1 MRPFEP
7 SSTVVHPCTTVE
19 GEFCVCT
26 KHRCCIDLLPSLAVL
41 LEQPHLFC
49 GVVKK
54 RPDAF
59 TLLTSALVFFFFAD
73 SVTMDIITY
82 HASDMDIL
90 QSDSMPFSV
99 QITHKSGYTGGQTR
113 QAAVAADMR
122 FFPDSQSTNIPY
134 TKQRTAFNH
143 TIPLMRLNPLP
154 FLLIFSILYAVLA
167 LPLLRGGAGSYS
179 IRALSF
185 GEEPSFGRALHSYI
199 FPEQENFTDQEAA
212 PVADGYVSTVT
223 FKDYTVKKGDTIS
236 GIASHAGL
244 RNFGTLL
251 SVNNIDNARRIS
263 AGQTLRIPSM
273 DGLLCTVKKNETL
286 AGIAAAHN
294 VTVTA
299 LLDANDLTNET
310 LAVGQKLFIP
320 GASLSSFELRKALGE
335 LFIYPIHGRLTS
347 PFGYRSDPFT
357 GVRSFHSGV
366 DLAAPT
372 GTSVKATLDGR
383 IAEIGFNRIFGN
395 YIIITHDRGYQS
407 LYGHLSAIYVKRG
420 QYVTQGAVVGA
431 VGNTG
436 YSTGPHLHLSI
447 YKNGRLIN
455 PFSVLK

>member
-1 MRPFEP
+1 MN
-7 SSTVVHPCTTVE
+7 
-19 GEFCVCT
+19 
-26 KHRCCIDLLPSLAVL
+26 
-41 LEQPHLFC
+41 
-49 GVVKK
+49 
-54 RPDAF
+54 
-59 TLLTSALVFFFFAD
+59 
-73 SVTMDIITY
+73 IITY
-82 HASDMDIL
+82 QASDMDTV
-90 QSDSMPFSV
+90 QNDSVSFAV
-99 QITHKSGYTGGQTR
+99 QIKRKNEYASSYARQT
-113 QAAVAADMR
+113 AVAADMR
-122 FFPDSQSTNIPY
+122 LFSDFQTTNIPY

-179 IRALSF
+179 IRTLSF
-185 GEEPSFGRALHSYI
+185 GEEPSFSRAIHSYI

-223 FKDYTVKKGDTIS
+223 FKDYTVRKGDTVS
-236 GIASHAGL
+236 GIASRAGL

-263 AGQTLRIPSM
+263 AGQVLRVPST
-273 DGLLCTVKKNETL
+273 DGLLYTVKKNETL

-294 VTVTA
+294 VSVTA
-299 LLDANDLTNET
+299 LLDANDLTQEI

-335 LFIYPIHGRLTS
+335 LFIYPIRGRLTS
-347 PFGYRSDPFT
+347 PFGYRKDPFT
-357 GVRSFHSGV
+357 GVRSFHSGL

-372 GTSVKATLDGR
+372 GTAVKATLDGK
-383 IAEIGFNRIFGN
+383 IAETGFNRIFGN
-395 YIIITHDRGYQS
+395 YVIITHDRGYQS

-420 QYVTQGAVVGA
+420 QYVTQGTAVGA

-447 YKNGRLIN
+447 YKNGSLIN

>member
-1 MRPFEP
+1 MN
-7 SSTVVHPCTTVE
+7 
-19 GEFCVCT
+19 
-26 KHRCCIDLLPSLAVL
+26 
-41 LEQPHLFC
+41 
-49 GVVKK
+49 
-54 RPDAF
+54 
-59 TLLTSALVFFFFAD
+59 
-73 SVTMDIITY
+73 IITY
-82 HASDMDIL
+82 QASDMDTV
-90 QSDSMPFSV
+90 QNDSVSFAV
-99 QITHKSGYTGGQTR
+99 QIKRKNEYASSYARQT
-113 QAAVAADMR
+113 AVAADMR
-122 FFPDSQSTNIPY
+122 LFSDFQTTNIPY

-179 IRALSF
+179 IRTLSF
-185 GEEPSFGRALHSYI
+185 GEEPSFSRAIHSYI

-223 FKDYTVKKGDTIS
+223 FKDYTVRKGDTVS
-236 GIASHAGL
+236 GIASRAGL

-263 AGQTLRIPSM
+263 AGQVLRVPST
-273 DGLLCTVKKNETL
+273 DGLLYTVKKNETL

-294 VTVTA
+294 VSVTA
-299 LLDANDLTNET
+299 LLDANDLTQEI

-335 LFIYPIHGRLTS
+335 LFIYPIRGRLTS
-347 PFGYRSDPFT
+347 PFGYRKDPFT
-357 GVRSFHSGV
+357 GVRSFHSGI

-372 GTSVKATLDGR
+372 GTAVKATLDGK
-383 IAEIGFNRIFGN
+383 IAETGFNRIFGN
-395 YIIITHDRGYQS
+395 YVTITHDRGYQS

-420 QYVTQGAVVGA
+420 QYVTQGTAVGA

-447 YKNGRLIN
+447 YKNGSLIN

>member
-1 MRPFEP
+1 M
-7 SSTVVHPCTTVE
+7 
-19 GEFCVCT
+19 
-26 KHRCCIDLLPSLAVL
+26 VL
-41 LEQPHLFC
+41 
-49 GVVKK
+49 
-54 RPDAF
+54 R
-59 TLLTSALVFFFFAD
+59 FFAD

-82 HASDMDIL
+82 HASDMDIF
-90 QSDSMPFSV
+90 QSDSMPFSA
-99 QITHKSGYTGGQTR
+99 QITHKSGYTGGQAR

-122 FFPDSQSTNIPY
+122 FFSGFDDVRSAY
-134 TKQRTAFNH
+134 THTKPSAAVNRTV
-143 TIPLMRLNPLP
+143 PLMRLNPLP
-154 FLLIFSILYAVLA
+154 FLLGFSILYALLA
-167 LPLLRGGAGSYS
+167 LPLLRTGAGSYS
-179 IRALSF
+179 IRKMTF
-185 GEEPSFGRALHSYI
+185 NEEPLSGRALHSYI
-199 FPEQENFTDQEAA
+199 FPEAENFIDQEAVTA
-212 PVADGYVSTVT
+212 AEGYVSTVI
-223 FKDYTVKKGDTIS
+223 FKDYTVRKGDTIS
-236 GIASHAGL
+236 GIASRAGL

-263 AGQTLRIPSM
+263 AGQVLRIPSA
-273 DGLLCTVKKNETL
+273 DGLLYTVKKNETL

-294 VTVTA
+294 VPVTA
-299 LLDANDLTNET
+299 LLDANDLTHET

-372 GTSVKATLDGR
+372 GTSVKATLDGK
-383 IAEIGFNRIFGN
+383 IAETGFNRIFGN